1 MRKTVLAACALAVSL
16 AASAAQAQD
25 TLAVPAGAAPATSGP
40 QRGLTMAEVES
51 RYGAPASKLDAIG
64 QPPITRWVYPGF
76 VVYFEY
82 DRVIHSVD
90 KADPAAR

>member
-1 MRKTVLAACALAVSL
+1 MRKTVLAACALVVTL
-16 AASAAQAQD
+16 AAPGVRAQD
-25 TLAVPAGAAPATSGP
+25 NLAMPQAAPVAANGP
-40 QRGLTMAEVES
+40 TRGLTMAEVES

-90 KADPAAR
+90 QADPSAA